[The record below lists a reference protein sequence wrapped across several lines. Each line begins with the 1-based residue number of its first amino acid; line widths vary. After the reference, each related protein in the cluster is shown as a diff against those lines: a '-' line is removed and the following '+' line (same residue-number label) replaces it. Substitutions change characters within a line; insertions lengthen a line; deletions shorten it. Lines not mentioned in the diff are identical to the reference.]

1 MNRVMNSPIQ
11 GKVFIGHLI
20 DSYSAVNDFWPV
32 EEFAELVN
40 GSNGCGELARGGY
53 LFAWNFWV
61 TRSTVLRVEA

>member
-32 EEFAELVN
+32 EEFAELVTGLMGVVN
-40 GSNGCGELARGGY
+40 WRGVGIY
-53 LFAWNFWV
+53 LLG
-61 TRSTVLRVEA
+61 TSG